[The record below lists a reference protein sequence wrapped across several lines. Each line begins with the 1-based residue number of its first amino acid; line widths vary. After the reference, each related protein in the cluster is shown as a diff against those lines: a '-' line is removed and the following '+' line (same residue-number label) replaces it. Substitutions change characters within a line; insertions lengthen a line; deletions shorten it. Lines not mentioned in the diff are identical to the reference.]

1 MIANRLVRPNRRTEY
16 YPRFSEA
23 EYERRRAEVRE
34 WMDARELDT
43 LLLYGNGAMFG
54 SGSTN
59 VAYLSNYRGEFMSY
73 LVFFAD
79 PDEAPTLYCGIS
91 NHLQY
96 LAEVSVV
103 DDIRLSIP
111 DPPAK
116 LAERIDEA
124 GLTGGR
130 TGVVSLNPRYR
141 QSIPYE
147 HHVTLESRL
156 TGEIEDVTGPF
167 VREVHSVKS
176 EEEIEWIREGARYC
190 DLGMEALVDA
200 VEPGATEYELAAA
213 LRGAILEAGGE
224 PDVAFINS
232 APMEDAE
239 PGEPITWK
247 QPSTRELR
255 PGDVVTTEFTG
266 THRGYSGQIHRPI
279 AVDAEPTAA
288 YTEMWDVAVETYEGM
303 LDALRP
309 GNTARD
315 VADATAPIEASE
327 YKIYDVLLHGFG
339 SAYMHPF
346 VGTPSSN
353 YWPGGEDPL
362 TADWEFEEGMT
373 VVVQP
378 NLCDEEETRCF
389 QVGTI
394 AVIREDGPEVLPEY
408 PVEFVRT

>member
-1 MIANRLVRPNRRTEY
+1 MIANRLVRPNRRTEH

-23 EYERRRAEVRE
+23 EYERRRAEVRA

-79 PDEAPTLYCGIS
+79 PDEDPTLYCGIS

-103 DDIRLSIP
+103 EDVRLSIP
-111 DPPAK
+111 DPPAQ
-116 LAERIDEA
+116 LADRIEEA
-124 GLTGGR
+124 GLADGR

-141 QSIPYE
+141 QSIPHE
-147 HHVTLESRL
+147 HHVTLASRL
-156 TGEIEDVTGPF
+156 SGPLEDVTGPF

-176 EEEIEWIREGARYC
+176 EEEVEWIREGARYC
-190 DLGMEALVDA
+190 DLGMEALVEA
-200 VEPGATEYELAAA
+200 TEPGATEYELAAA
-213 LRGAILEAGGE
+213 IRGAILEAGGE
-224 PDVAFINS
+224 PDVAFVNS
-232 APMEDAE
+232 APMAGAE
-239 PGEPITWK
+239 PGEAITWK
-247 QPSTRELR
+247 QPSRRRIEV
-255 PGDVVTTEFTG
+255 GDVVTTEFTG
-266 THRGYSGQIHRPI
+266 THHGYSGQIHRPI
-279 AVDAEPTAA
+279 AVGADPTPE
-288 YTEMWDVAVETYEGM
+288 YEEMWDIAMETYEGM
-303 LDALRP
+303 LDALKP

-315 VADATAPIEASE
+315 VAAATAPIEESE

-353 YWPGGEDPL
+353 YFPGGEDPL
-362 TADWEFEEGMT
+362 TADWEFEENTT

-378 NLCDEEETRCF
+378 NLCDEQETRCF

-394 AVIREDGPEVLPEY
+394 VVVREDGPEVLTEY
-408 PVEFVRT
+408 PVEFVRA